1 MREWEEM
8 EDAKSR
14 MIFDWDKG
22 EMDLTRR
29 RATDLK
35 QNSRVFFP
43 KKTDL
48 DTESKL
54 TMLRVEALA
63 IVDQFRKEK
72 CIDRD
77 QQKSNISAAEAR
89 GLKSLRTRVR
99 EGEIVVLPTDKTG
112 RFAVM
117 SRDSYER
124 AGLIY
129 TQGDKEVNWDMLRKE
144 QREINGHG
152 SMPHTALI

>member
-77 QQKSNISAAEAR
+77 QQKSNISA
-89 GLKSLRTRVR
+89 LRHV
-99 EGEIVVLPTDKTG
+99 
-112 RFAVM
+112 A
-117 SRDSYER
+117 
-124 AGLIY
+124 
-129 TQGDKEVNWDMLRKE
+129 
-144 QREINGHG
+144 
-152 SMPHTALI
+152 

>member
-1 MREWEEM
+1 M
-8 EDAKSR
+8 
-14 MIFDWDKG
+14 
-22 EMDLTRR
+22 
-29 RATDLK
+29 
-35 QNSRVFFP
+35 
-43 KKTDL
+43 
-48 DTESKL
+48 
-54 TMLRVEALA
+54 
-63 IVDQFRKEK
+63 
-72 CIDRD
+72 
-77 QQKSNISAAEAR
+77 
-89 GLKSLRTRVR
+89 
-99 EGEIVVLPTDKTG
+99 VLPTDKTG